1 MHALTFI
8 PVQFLISKICDVVP
22 HWIWSLKQWLRA
34 LLLAV
39 QWGPHRHRCRRRCVS
54 LLLALFCA
62 NRILSAAVLFFLCF
76 ALLALARRRRLQ
88 AHYRSYLTQQQPQP
102 AYQQPQYGGGAYG
115 PQQEGYGAP
124 NSPGYNQ
131 YPAVRCFT
139 ISFAN
144 YLLLISC
151 ALFRAGQPA
160 GPPPGYNEPQPQV
173 PGNVYRGSKV

>member
-1 MHALTFI
+1 MNAQSKLNASAMLRTVAVLI
-8 PVQFLISKICDVVP
+8 LVSELPVGVRANC
-22 HWIWSLKQWLRA
+22 WIDRNGFERCSSLSNGA
-34 LLLAV
+34 
-39 QWGPHRHRCRRRCVS
+39 
-54 LLLALFCA
+54 
-62 NRILSAAVLFFLCF
+62 RIGIGVGVAVLFFLCF

-131 YPAVRCFT
+131 YPA
-139 ISFAN
+139 
-144 YLLLISC
+144 
-151 ALFRAGQPA
+151 PA